1 MDNETKT
8 FFMCFFISE
17 GLHYTK
23 LNTTL
28 LCMIYYYLTI
38 NEEIKFSV
46 MLVVN
51 ILRFELP
58 IHDPHL
64 LFSGAEGRERG
75 EELPCG
81 SFCRAWHIL

>member
-1 MDNETKT
+1 
-8 FFMCFFISE
+8 MCFFISE

-51 ILRFELP
+51 IRRFELP

-64 LFSGAEGRERG
+64 
-75 EELPCG
+75 
-81 SFCRAWHIL
+81 